1 MPRALLLGE
10 DAIDGERTGR
20 RCYCA
25 IVVQRR
31 CVTIDEQQEHKRKME
46 SHIRGDEDMFALLE
60 EMGGGG
66 DASSSPTIDK
76 NSIAD
81 NKMKN
86 TFTMPR
92 TLEQAFQLSPPSN
105 PDVEIIRHRNHEKF
119 KSDFYDLVRNCV
131 PRAAAAASNAST
143 KHQESPNSQRNQCI
157 RSVLQPVWRQMP
169 AHSIWERLQFSLKT
183 LEAGCVRDN
192 QKNSGLPPW
201 CCIKN
206 EEQLINHLLCP
217 SVQQIHAWILHGKQ
231 QGIVWE
237 PLLLVPAISSQ
248 DINDQTNQ
256 GYRRNTFSLLEE
268 EVKFQFIRSFKKCIG
283 RGSKVDLPSV
293 DEISSTLKSLPE
305 ANSPSHIDG
314 LKKDDITG
322 INNEKH
328 AFILQN
334 IFISQPFKKILQKL
348 HKKLMYLAEDT
359 YAHFLSDLKKTS
371 VRKAAEEQQQLNKG
385 KKGKGGKDK
394 SGSVPKITFIDKDD
408 DTSTNTGLKKND
420 ADRQARVTF
429 GGLSMKINID
439 HMQKLERLHKRT
451 LPNILGADKPS
462 SFPRLLFTL
471 LLRYDALEG
480 AGLQSAIP
488 HSVFRFLRN
497 KFGCKFEGFA
507 SPFNCFDL
515 KQGGDSEFGSAFG
528 DTDAWF
534 GSEGS
539 FFGVDFLSKGGCFQ
553 ANPPFASEFME
564 YMYQRMHHFLA
575 MTSADNA
582 DEGVPPIQF
591 VIFVPAW
598 AESSGWQSLMSSPFL
613 AKHCIIDQ
621 KNHYYAEGTQHR
633 RSQRESNAKDGGGKG
648 NYRIASFDTSVF
660 FLQNAVAK
668 KKWPL
673 DDKVQVGLEKAF
685 ALTEDEEVKTSSAK
699 SKKLSQKSAHRQA
712 KKTTTQQKV
721 IKQQQP
727 EKKKRKK
734 SPDGVKKKTLM
745 SGGEDEMN
753 IFNSLG
759 LLDGNEEKQPKKKSK
774 KHR

>member
-1 MPRALLLGE
+1 
-10 DAIDGERTGR
+10 
-20 RCYCA
+20 
-25 IVVQRR
+25 
-31 CVTIDEQQEHKRKME
+31 ME

-66 DASSSPTIDK
+66 ASASSPTTEKEDSLID
-76 NSIAD
+76 NTI
-81 NKMKN
+81 KN

-92 TLEQAFQLSPPSN
+92 TLTQAFQLSPPSN
-105 PDVEIIRHRNHEKF
+105 PEVEIIRHRNHEKF
-119 KSDFYDLVRNCV
+119 KSDFYDLFRNCV
-131 PRAAAAASNAST
+131 PSSAVAAATLSKASA
-143 KHQESPNSQRNQCI
+143 KHQESPNAQRNQCI

-192 QKNSGLPPW
+192 QKTMGQLPPW
-201 CCIKN
+201 CCIES

-217 SVQQIHAWILHGKQ
+217 SVQQINAWVLHGKQ
-231 QGIVWE
+231 RGIVWE
-237 PLLLVPAISSQ
+237 PLLPVPAISSQ

-256 GYRRNTFSLLEE
+256 GYRRNTFSLIEE

-283 RGSKVDLPSV
+283 GGSREALPSV
-293 DEISSTLKSLPE
+293 DKVYSTMKSLPE
-305 ANSPSHIDG
+305 IDTFSDMEEV
-314 LKKDDITG
+314 KKDDVTG
-322 INNEKH
+322 ITNEKQ

-334 IFISQPFKKILQKL
+334 IFGSQPFKKIVQKL
-348 HKKLMYLAEDT
+348 HKKMMYLAEDT

-371 VRKAAEEQQQLNKG
+371 DRKAAEEQQQLNKG
-385 KKGKGGKDK
+385 RKRKGGKDK
-394 SGSVPKITFIDKDD
+394 SGSMPKITFIDDD
-408 DTSTNTGLKKND
+408 DDASTDRKKND
-420 ADRQARVTF
+420 TDRQARVIC

-451 LPNILGADKPS
+451 LSNILGADESS
-462 SFPRLLFTL
+462 SFARLLFTL

-488 HSVFRFLRN
+488 HSVFRFLHN
-497 KFGCKFEGFA
+497 KFGCKFESFA
-507 SPFNCFDL
+507 SPFNCYEM
-515 KQGGDSEFGSAFG
+515 KQGGDSEYGTAFG

-539 FFGVDFLSKGGCFQ
+539 FFGVDFLRKGGCFQ

-564 YMYQRMHHFLA
+564 CMYQRMHHFLS
-575 MTSADNA
+575 MTNGDNDTV
-582 DEGVPPIQF
+582 DEEVPPIQF
-591 VIFVPAW
+591 AIFVPAW
-598 AESSGWQSLMSSPFL
+598 AESSGWQLLMSSPYL
-613 AKHCIIDQ
+613 SKHCIIDQ
-621 KNHYYAEGTQHR
+621 KKHYYTEGTQHR
-633 RSQRESNAKDGGGKG
+633 RSQRESNAKDDGKG
-648 NYRIASFDTSVF
+648 SYRIASFDTSVF
-660 FLQNAVAK
+660 FLQNAAAK

-673 DDKVQVGLEKAF
+673 DDEVQDGLEKAF
-685 ALTEDEEVKTSSAK
+685 ALTEDEEEVKKSSVK
-699 SKKLSQKSAHRQA
+699 SKKLSQKSAHRQV
-712 KKTTTQQKV
+712 KKQTTTQQKKV

-734 SPDGVKKKTLM
+734 SSSAGKKKTLM

-759 LLDGNEEKQPKKKSK
+759 LVDGDGNEGKQRKKSRSK